1 MSEAF
6 TIAAPRRR
14 QPALEVDG
22 ALVAARLGLAGEA
35 FRQLMADGKV
45 SVLCERGIGE
55 DSGRYRATFYYAGRR
70 ARLLLDETGCV
81 LEATGD
87 AITRPGPA
95 AS

>member
-1 MSEAF
+1 MSEAL

-22 ALVAARLGLAGEA
+22 ALVAARLGLAGDA
-35 FRQLMADGKV
+35 FRQLMTDGKV

-55 DSGRYRATFYYAGRR
+55 DAGRYRATFYYAGRR
-70 ARLLLDETGCV
+70 ARLLLDASGRL
-81 LEATGD
+81 LEATGE
-87 AITRPGPA
+87 ALARPGPA

>member
-14 QPALEVDG
+14 PPSLEVDG
-22 ALVAARLGLAGEA
+22 ALVAARLGLPGDA
-35 FRQLMADGKV
+35 FRRLMADGQV

-55 DSGRYRATFYYAGRR
+55 DAGRYRATFYYAGRR
-70 ARLLLDETGCV
+70 ARLLLDEAGRM

-87 AITRPGPA
+87 TIARPGRA